1 MKHDD
6 ADELEIRSL
15 LRGIESTDSVDLRA
29 ARDRTRSRMLAVFD
43 DAIAADSDMPTAAPD
58 ERVVDV
64 FDISGERR
72 APTRSRRAGQLM
84 SVAAVS
90 IFVVVVGVML
100 ASRSSEP
107 TITTG
112 TAPAVAGNLTTIDA
126 SPVVPGLV
134 FDIDPAVA
142 SVVRMDDGF
151 LVIEI
156 AEPTSA
162 APVELTILAVDRW
175 AAEIVPES
183 VPLGEPPD
191 SLATWLGRSSLD
203 LSDRVNFEWQFPLV
217 VTDAWYSRW
226 AVPPPCSGS
235 SGCGAI
241 AYSAAGDV
249 VVLEEGNVNQLV
261 SIDLPGAPTLLSH
274 AVVPPDSES
283 ALVGGSI
290 LSTLRLR

>member
-15 LRGIESTDSVDLRA
+15 LRGIESTDSVDLRL
-29 ARDRTRSRMLAVFD
+29 ARDRTRSRTLAVFD
-43 DAIAADSDMPTAAPD
+43 DAIASGGDLPTAAPD
-58 ERVVDV
+58 EQVADV
-64 FDISGERR
+64 FDISAERR
-72 APTRSRRAGQLM
+72 APTRSHRAAQLM
-84 SVAAVS
+84 SVAAVLM
-90 IFVVVVGVML
+90 FVVVAGVIL
-100 ASRSSEP
+100 ASRSTEP
-107 TITTG
+107 TITTD
-112 TAPAVAGNLTTIDA
+112 TAPAVADNLTTIDA
-126 SPVVPGLV
+126 SPVLPGLV

-142 SVVRMDDGF
+142 SVVRMDDG
-151 LVIEI
+151 LMVIEI
-156 AEPTSA
+156 AEPSST
-162 APVELTILAVDRW
+162 APVEMTILAVDRW

-203 LSDRVNFEWQFPLV
+203 LSDRVNFESQFPRV
-217 VTDAWYSRW
+217 VTDAWHSRW

-235 SGCGAI
+235 PDCGAI

-261 SIDLPGAPTLLSH
+261 SIDLPGAPTLLAH
-274 AVVPPDSES
+274 VVAPPDSGP